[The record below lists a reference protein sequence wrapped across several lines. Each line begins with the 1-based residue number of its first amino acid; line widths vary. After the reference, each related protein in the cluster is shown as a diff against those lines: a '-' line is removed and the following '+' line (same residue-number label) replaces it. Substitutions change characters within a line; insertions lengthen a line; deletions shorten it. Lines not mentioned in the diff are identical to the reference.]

1 MTSKRATEILASLP
15 GKDCGQCGFPTC
27 ARFAEHVAWFPVA
40 IERCI
45 HLAAKPSSVVVPGA
59 AVSDTAAVGVG
70 VAALGIDAAG
80 ARVTPS
86 FAAPGIT
93 PGSWHDML
101 GREFDF
107 VLEQFPDDPGPRETI
122 LPFNPAN
129 VERLG
134 IARGDVLRGRP
145 AGVGCPVTHVGRIV
159 EEPDTFNGLL
169 VWCVVGPLVAR
180 ASAADIGIY
189 TPIAYEGLV
198 NVTRV
203 EIMIG
208 RRYYFLPETC
218 MLQSRHSG
226 VATAVARRG
235 KAVRVRLEGIWIA

>member
-1 MTSKRATEILASLP
+1 MTSKRVAEILAGLP

-27 ARFAEHVAWFPVA
+27 AKFAEHVAWFPVA
-40 IERCI
+40 IERCV
-45 HLAAKPSSVVVPGA
+45 HLASQQASVALPAAAPNGTAA
-59 AVSDTAAVGVG
+59 AVAAATTGIDTAP
-70 VAALGIDAAG
+70 
-80 ARVTPS
+80 ARASPAS
-86 FAAPGIT
+86 GAPGIA

-101 GREFDF
+101 GREYDF

-134 IARGDVLRGRP
+134 IVRGDVLRGRP
-145 AGVGCPVTHVGRIV
+145 AGVGCPVTHVGRVV

-169 VWCVVGPLVAR
+169 VWCVVGPLAAR
-180 ASAADIGIY
+180 ESATDIGIY
-189 TPIAYEGLV
+189 TPVAYEGLV
-198 NVTRV
+198 NLTRV

-208 RRYYFLPETC
+208 KRYYFLPETC

>member
-1 MTSKRATEILASLP
+1 MSRRSAEILASLP
-15 GKDCGQCGFPTC
+15 GKDCGQCGFRSC
-27 ARFAEHVAWFPVA
+27 AEFAQHVAWYPDA
-40 IERCI
+40 IKRCI
-45 HLAAKPSSVVVPGA
+45 HLAPQQASVAVPA
-59 AVSDTAAVGVG
+59 AATSV
-70 VAALGIDAAG
+70 
-80 ARVTPS
+80 
-86 FAAPGIT
+86 APGIA

-101 GREFDF
+101 GREYDF

-134 IARGDVLRGRP
+134 IRRGDVLRGRP
-145 AGVGCPVTHVGRIV
+145 AAVGCPVTHVGRV
-159 EEPDTFNGLL
+159 VDEPDTFNGLI
-169 VWCVVGPLVAR
+169 VWCVVGPLAAR
-180 ASAADIGIY
+180 ESGIDIGIY

-198 NVTRV
+198 HETRV

-208 RRYYFLPETC
+208 KRYYFLPQTC

-235 KAVRVRLEGIWIA
+235 NAVRVRLEGIWIA